1 MEFLLYN
8 IVSLVAGCRILS
20 DRETRLFSYNR
31 ILSLVLCSLFY
42 AAILGDWMLF
52 TMPLSVIFQTPLSLE
67 QLPIFMADM
76 ALAYLT
82 V

>member
-1 MEFLLYN
+1 
-8 IVSLVAGCRILS
+8 
-20 DRETRLFSYNR
+20 
-31 ILSLVLCSLFY
+31 
-42 AAILGDWMLF
+42 MLF

-82 V
+82 VQRIFIMTLQCQREARVH